1 MPLVLRVCLRAVARD
16 GMVCSG
22 RGLLVSKSPCPP
34 PPTPVKLLDYFF
46 LSALPP
52 GTASR
57 PGCKAGSSLS
67 DSAWP
72 WGVPALR
79 GLNNLRERDKRD
91 SSHRHSGSQRGP
103 PPCPSSLTSPQR
115 AGHEPLGCS
124 QIPAGGWAVGGSA
137 DRLLFSASPIPLAG

>member
-1 MPLVLRVCLRAVARD
+1 MMGWCALGGDCLSAN
-16 GMVCSG
+16 
-22 RGLLVSKSPCPP
+22 PPTPP

-67 DSAWP
+67 DSAWL

-79 GLNNLRERDKRD
+79 GLNNLREQDKRD
-91 SSHRHSGSQRGP
+91 SSTAILGARE
-103 PPCPSSLTSPQR
+103 
-115 AGHEPLGCS
+115 APL
-124 QIPAGGWAVGGSA
+124 PAPA
-137 DRLLFSASPIPLAG
+137 L